1 MNFSFV
7 EIAFYVGMYWLAANL
22 HWEGFSS
29 QNRQS
34 GQNKIKKNVNDLE
47 TNSSFTV
54 MAHII
59 FWLFPVTYLVCIL
72 SKHLCERSENYF
84 RRETGSYAG
93 SLNTDI

>member
-34 GQNKIKKNVNDLE
+34 GHRLE

-54 MAHII
+54 MAHMI

-84 RRETGSYAG
+84 RRETGNYAG